1 MASLRRRLLAWLLP
15 PLLIVGA
22 VAAGGAYVFME
33 RRLTAAYDL
42 DLGDIARALVP
53 YLRSS
58 NGVISLDFNP
68 QAEAVLRADSTD
80 QIFYAVIDSQ
90 GRVATGDKALPMP
103 PSHSGAAPQFWDGLR
118 QGRAIRAVALRATV
132 ERAPVVVIAAETTTK
147 RERAER
153 DAMLSAIAPVAL
165 LSIAAIAAVIFGVR
179 RALGPVEKLREE
191 VQARSHVD
199 LRPLAEG
206 NAVDEMRPLV
216 HELNEMLSRL
226 QAAQHTQARFIA
238 NAAHQL
244 RTPIAGLV
252 TQLDLA
258 RSDSAGQETHL
269 AHAREGAA
277 RLARLTRQVLSL
289 AAADP
294 IANPGESDAICDLAE
309 IVKGHADAWL
319 RAVTARDVELE
330 FDLSPASVRGNTLL
344 LGELASNLVDN
355 AARYGAKTV
364 RIATRRSGERAILEV
379 ADDGPGIPPA
389 ERTHVFER
397 FRRLDNEST
406 EGSGLG
412 LAIVSEIAQRHRAQV
427 EVAEGD
433 RGTGTRVTVS
443 FPCA

>member
-1 MASLRRRLLAWLLP
+1 MKSLRQRLLAWLLP
-15 PLLIVGA
+15 PVIVVGV

-58 NGVISLDFNP
+58 DGAISLDFNP

-80 QIFYAVIDSQ
+80 QIFYAVIDSR
-90 GRVATGDKALPMP
+90 GRVATGDTALPTP
-103 PSHSGAAPQFWDGLR
+103 PSNSGATPRFWDGLR
-118 QGRAIRAVALRATV
+118 QGRAIRAVALRTMV
-132 ERAPVVVIAAETTTK
+132 EGAPVIVIAAETTIK
-147 RERAER
+147 RESAER
-153 DAMLSAIAPVAL
+153 DAMVSAIAPVTL

-179 RALGPVEKLREE
+179 RGLGPVEKLREE

-199 LRPLAEG
+199 LRPIDED
-206 NAVDEMRPLV
+206 NAVDELRPLV
-216 HELNEMLSRL
+216 HELNEMFSRL

-252 TQLDLA
+252 TQLDLVG
-258 RSDSAGQETHL
+258 SDSAGQQTHL

-277 RLARLTRQVLSL
+277 RLARLARQVLSL

-294 IANPGESDAICDLAE
+294 IANPGESDASCDLAE
-309 IVKGHADAWL
+309 IVKSHAGEWL
-319 RAVTARDVELE
+319 RAATPRKVEME
-330 FDLSPASVRGNTLL
+330 FDLSPASVRGNALL
-344 LGELASNLVDN
+344 IGELASNLVDN

-364 RIATRRSGERAILEV
+364 RIATRLCGDRAILEV
-379 ADDGPGIPPA
+379 ADDGPGIAPA
-389 ERTHVFER
+389 ERAHIFER

-412 LAIVSEIAQRHRAQV
+412 LAIVSEIAERHRAAV
-427 EVAEGD
+427 EVTEGPD
-433 RGTGTRVTVS
+433 LIGTRVAVS
-443 FPCA
+443 FPVA